1 MSSDPPSIVVFAQV
15 PPPEH
20 GQSRMVQLM
29 LDGLR
34 EEAPALQVHHVD
46 ARFSDTLDDI
56 GGTNWT
62 KFTRSGRFV
71 ARALRL
77 WMRHRPGLLYYVPG
91 PVRWSAVLRDW
102 LILGSLRPFYHHV
115 AFHWHAIGHGEW
127 AHGSPRLRL
136 PGPKWLDRF
145 ARRVSARV
153 LESPTLSIVL
163 TPQSAKDA
171 AAVGSKASRLVRN
184 GIEDP
189 CEAKAAELAAQ
200 KESRTRELG
209 GSASPRFRALFMSVG
224 TVEKGLFDLLEA
236 VRLFL
241 SAAPQAWALDLT
253 IAGGIQPSCRATFDE
268 RLQSLIRQ
276 FPDQLTL
283 SVKGYVSG
291 SEKLACLASHDL
303 FIAPSRWE
311 SFGLTVA
318 EAMASGLAVVAAA
331 SDGVQGVLPDD
342 YPFLAPVADPPAL
355 AWAIRQCCDS
365 LVAGRGTELHH
376 ELRQTFLD
384 RYRRADFCREIAATL
399 EPLASGLGE
408 LAKTAGPLRL
418 QVYLADQNPK
428 LGRSLGI
435 SRMTQVLLK
444 ELAIRE
450 ELALKGI
457 TSRSSIQMPDGSS
470 AVVVPWTTRGRVARV
485 MTDHL
490 HPVWRPGRHPDVFYF
505 PKGFLPRLHG
515 MCSPSVVT
523 IHDTIIQYYAD
534 HYPEWRTEIEYRYWA
549 SMLKHTLRHA
559 DGILT
564 ISEAARRQI
573 REFMERHGIPAKPIT
588 VTFEPCIY
596 ESIPQPVSPVKDN
609 YVLHLGSREPHKR
622 TAWLIRQ
629 WAEASRTRADLPKLH
644 VVGKLPDEV
653 VEIAKSCPQVERL
666 PFLDDEAL
674 QRQFEMARALIFP
687 SEIEGFGLPAVEA
700 YFLGTPVCFTRGTSI
715 EEVLGDAASCGG
727 FDLSEPASLFTALDD
742 VLALPPGQ
750 VRDWGLSLR
759 DKYAARVV
767 ADLMVEVFHEVSR
780 HHTAR

>member
-1 MSSDPPSIVVFAQV
+1 
-15 PPPEH
+15 
-20 GQSRMVQLM
+20 MVQLM

-34 EEAPALQVHHVD
+34 EEAPQLCVHHVN

-71 ARALRL
+71 AQALRI
-77 WMRHRPGLLYYVPG
+77 WMRHHPKLLYYVPG

-102 LILGSLRPFYHHV
+102 LILGTLRPFYHHV

-145 ARRVSARV
+145 ARRISARV

-163 TPQSAKDA
+163 TPHSAKDA
-171 AAVGSKASRLVRN
+171 AAVGSKRSELVRN

-189 CEAKAAELAAQ
+189 CESTAEEFAKQREQ
-200 KESRTRELG
+200 RTRELN
-209 GSASPRFRALFMSVG
+209 GSASPRFRGLFMSVG
-224 TVEKGLFDLLEA
+224 TAEKGLFDLLEA
-236 VRLFL
+236 VGLFL
-241 SAAPQAWALDLT
+241 GSAPPAWALDLT
-253 IAGGIQPSCRATFDE
+253 IAGGIQPSCQAAFDQ
-268 RLQSLIRQ
+268 RLKSLAQR
-276 FPDQLTL
+276 FPGRLT
-283 SVKGYVSG
+283 VIAKGYVTG
-291 SEKLACLASHDL
+291 PEKLACLAHHDL

-318 EAMASGLAVVAAA
+318 EAMAAGLTVVAAA

-342 YPFLAPVADPPAL
+342 YPFLAPVANPPAL
-355 AWAIRQCCDS
+355 ASALRDCCDA
-365 LVAGRGTELHH
+365 LAAGRGTEFHR
-376 ELRQTFLD
+376 ELRQKFLE

-399 EPLASGLGE
+399 QPLAEGPGG
-408 LAKTAGPLRL
+408 AKASGPLRL

-444 ELAIRE
+444 ELATRS

-457 TSRSSIQMPDGSS
+457 TSRSSIQMPEG
-470 AVVVPWTTRGRVARV
+470 ATALVVPWTTRGRFSRV

-490 HPVWRPGRHPDVFYF
+490 HPVWHPGRQPDVFYF
-505 PKGFLPRLHG
+505 PKGFLPRLHA

-534 HYPEWRTEIEYRYWA
+534 HYPEWRTEMEYRYWA

-564 ISEAARRQI
+564 ISQAARGQI

-588 VTFEPCIY
+588 VTYEPCIY
-596 ESIPQPVSPVKDN
+596 ESMSQPVSPEKDN

-629 WAEASRTRADLPKLH
+629 WAEAPRTRADLPKLH
-644 VVGKLPDEV
+644 VVGRVPEEV
-653 VEIAKSCPQVERL
+653 AELANSCPQVERL
-666 PFLDDEAL
+666 PFLDDRAL
-674 QRQFEMARALIFP
+674 QRQFERTRALIFP

-700 YFLGTPVCFTRGTSI
+700 YYLGTPVCFTRGTSI
-715 EEVLGDAASCGG
+715 EEVLEDASSCGG
-727 FDLSEPASLFTALDD
+727 FDLNDPESLFTALDQ
-742 VLALPPGQ
+742 VLALPGEK
-750 VRDWGLSLR
+750 VREWGLLLR
-759 DKYAARVV
+759 EKYAARVV
-767 ADLMVEVFHEVSR
+767 ADRMVEVFHEVSLR
-780 HHTAR
+780 YTDR

>member
-1 MSSDPPSIVVFAQV
+1 
-15 PPPEH
+15 
-20 GQSRMVQLM
+20 MVQLM

-34 EEAPALQVHHVD
+34 EQAPALRVHHVN

-71 ARALRL
+71 AQALRV
-77 WMRHRPGLLYYVPG
+77 WMRHHPKLLYYVPG

-102 LILGSLRPFYHHV
+102 LILGSLRPFYRNV

-127 AHGSPRLRL
+127 AHGSSRLRL
-136 PGPKWLDRF
+136 PGPEWLDRF

-153 LESPTLSIVL
+153 LESPALSIVL
-163 TPQSAKDA
+163 TPHSAKDA
-171 AAVGSKASRLVRN
+171 AAVGSKRSELVRN

-189 CEAKAAELAAQ
+189 CEATAAEFAARRE
-200 KESRTRELG
+200 KRSRELNG
-209 GSASPRFRALFMSVG
+209 AASPRFRALFMSVG

-236 VRLFL
+236 VGLFL
-241 SAAPQAWALDLT
+241 ISTPQAWALDLT
-253 IAGGIQPSCRATFDE
+253 IAGGIQPSCRAAFDE
-268 RLQSLIRQ
+268 RLQSLARQ
-276 FPDQLTL
+276 FPERLTVT
-283 SVKGYVSG
+283 VKGYVTG
-291 SEKLACLASHDL
+291 PEKLACLASHDL

-355 AWAIRQCCDS
+355 AAALRGCCDS
-365 LVAGRGTELHH
+365 LVAGRGAELHG
-376 ELRQTFLD
+376 ELRKDFLD
-384 RYRRADFCREIAATL
+384 RYQRADFCRRIAATL
-399 EPLASGLGE
+399 EPLASGLGD
-408 LAKTAGPLRL
+408 APNAPGPLRL

-444 ELAIRE
+444 ELATRG
-450 ELALKGI
+450 ELALRGI
-457 TSRSSIQMPDGSS
+457 TSRSSIQMPDGSP
-470 AVVVPWTTRGRVARV
+470 AVVVPWTTRGRFSRV

-490 HPVWRPGRHPDVFYF
+490 HPAWRPGRPPDVFYF
-505 PKGFLPRLHG
+505 PKGFLPRLHA

-534 HYPEWRTEIEYRYWA
+534 HYPEWRTEMEYRYWA

-564 ISEAARRQI
+564 ISEAARGQI

-596 ESIPQPVSPVKDN
+596 EGIPQPLSPVKDN

-629 WAEASRTRADLPKLH
+629 WAEASRSRGDLPTLH
-644 VVGKLPDEV
+644 VVGRVPEEV
-653 VEIAKSCPQVERL
+653 TELAASCPQVERL

-674 QRQFEMARALIFP
+674 QRQFEKARALIFP

-715 EEVLGDAASCGG
+715 EEVLGEASSCGG
-727 FDLSEPASLFTALDD
+727 FDLGEPASLFTALNE
-742 VLALPPGQ
+742 VLALAPER
-750 VRDWGLSLR
+750 VRQWGLLLR
-759 DKYAARVV
+759 EKYAARVV
-767 ADLMVEVFHEVSR
+767 ADRMVEVFHEVSR
-780 HHTAR
+780 HHSDR